1 MSKVEKHSIALT
13 PELGHAVRD
22 AVATGDYAS
31 ASEVIR
37 DALREWTARRE
48 LRAAKL
54 ADLKAAV
61 QAGIDSGV
69 AREREP
75 MEEFLARNRRRLAE
89 LRGD

>member
-1 MSKVEKHSIALT
+1 MSKVEKHSVALT

-31 ASEVIR
+31 TSEVIR

-54 ADLKAAV
+54 ADLRAAV

>member
-1 MSKVEKHSIALT
+1 MTKVEKHSVALT
-13 PELGHAVRD
+13 PELGQAVRD

-31 ASEVIR
+31 SSEAIR
-37 DALREWTARRE
+37 EAIREWTARRE

-54 ADLKAAV
+54 ADLRAAI

-75 MEEFLARNRRRLAE
+75 IEEFLARNRRRLAE
-89 LRGD
+89 IRGE